1 MITAGR
7 HNREKKTPKY
17 KDYNF
22 PRWRFMTLGKQAERE
37 TWKLAI
43 ARGRVKMAAQQGSQ
57 GSTGSTR
64 AFAQKL
70 NK

>member
-1 MITAGR
+1 MR
-7 HNREKKTPKY
+7 MQCNP
-17 KDYNF
+17 
-22 PRWRFMTLGKQAERE
+22 PRWRFMTLGENQDERE

-43 ARGRVKMAAQQGSQ
+43 ARGSVKMAAQQGSQ
-57 GSTGSTR
+57 GSTGTTR